1 MHGRVEQVPL
11 IESTFKSLRV
21 GAVFDFRSI
30 FLSIFYFP
38 LNLCQS
44 TFQRHWKVVHFT
56 DKEEACKW
64 SNTLFTPNPELY
76 KYVKYIRR
84 RNEKFPSPRI
94 LLSQAGGPNVAPHL
108 ARQNSGAAEGATR
121 FVYMRC
127 KRSCISVWKIFIC
140 LCMWLKP
147 CTTAED
153 IKQQEKR
160 SLFNIEANT
169 EMSTCNGVKSV
180 WEDIMTSVIEKAGGW
195 KFKWFS
201 GPFWEFAEPKT
212 PQAVKQMW
220 LLRWQTKVL
229 CCLKCRW
236 GSRNEC
242 HWAATM
248 NSRLHRLLSFCTVCL
263 QNYA

>member
-1 MHGRVEQVPL
+1 M
-11 IESTFKSLRV
+11 SLH
-21 GAVFDFRSI
+21 I
-30 FLSIFYFP
+30 FLGKTVER
-38 LNLCQS
+38 L
-44 TFQRHWKVVHFT
+44 KVQQ
-56 DKEEACKW
+56 D
-64 SNTLFTPNPELY
+64 LFTWDA
-76 KYVKYIRR
+76 
-84 RNEKFPSPRI
+84 NE
-94 LLSQAGGPNVAPHL
+94 
-108 ARQNSGAAEGATR
+108 AAFQSE
-121 FVYMRC
+121 RC
-127 KRSCISVWKIFIC
+127 FIC
-140 LCMWLKP
+140 LYMWLKP
-147 CTTAED
+147 CTTAEN

-169 EMSTCNGVKSV
+169 KMSTCNGVKSV

-195 KFKWFS
+195 KWKWFL

-236 GSRNEC
+236 GSRNKC

-263 QNYA
+263 QNMRKCPLLYCIIVGHLISPLANCVWFHAYFQKDSV